1 MKRDTIIVVYG
12 WRFKQV
18 VFAFYAKPSPTPPSL
33 IIIRSIVKHRQHV
46 CEGGGGLIWVLLIA
60 APHRAPGSHPEQELS
75 HASLG
80 GVRAG
85 QGRNADNTTLGT
97 MVTRTRSMQGTHCMQ
112 TLQVCC
118 SYHSP
123 SVAPVAGCRA
133 DNIYTCVCARIFRTR
148 QQHTSCKQCS
158 AMLNLGSGH
167 LFVVCLRCGLFS
179 NISSA

>member
-12 WRFKQV
+12 WRFKV
-18 VFAFYAKPSPTPPSL
+18 VFAFYAKPSQTPPSL

-60 APHRAPGSHPEQELS
+60 APHRAAGSHPEQELS

-80 GVRAG
+80 GVRGG

-118 SYHSP
+118 SHHSP
-123 SVAPVAGCRA
+123 SVERWPGVGQIIFIPACVPEYSAPASSIHHVNSAH
-133 DNIYTCVCARIFRTR
+133 VC
-148 QQHTSCKQCS
+148 
-158 AMLNLGSGH
+158 
-167 LFVVCLRCGLFS
+167 
-179 NISSA
+179 

>member
-18 VFAFYAKPSPTPPSL
+18 VFAFYAKPSPTPNTTFSDYH
-33 IIIRSIVKHRQHV
+33 SEHRQTSPA
-46 CEGGGGLIWVLLIA
+46 CLRGRRRPNMGFADRGPTPGTRQ
-60 APHRAPGSHPEQELS
+60 PPRARTESCQPW
-75 HASLG
+75 
-80 GVRAG
+80 

-133 DNIYTCVCARIFRTR
+133 DNIYTCVCARIFCSR

-158 AMLNLGSGH
+158 WMLNLGSGH

>member
-1 MKRDTIIVVYG
+1 MKRDTNIVVYG

-60 APHRAPGSHPEQELS
+60 APHRAAGSHPEQELS

-80 GVRAG
+80 RGG
-85 QGRNADNTTLGT
+85 MQTTLHWGPWLRGPGACRAHT
-97 MVTRTRSMQGTHCMQ
+97 ACRHCRCAAVTIPQ
-112 TLQVCC
+112 C
-118 SYHSP
+118 S
-123 SVAPVAGCRA
+123 AGCRA
-133 DNIYTCVCARIFRTR
+133 DNIYTCVCARIFCT

-158 AMLNLGSGH
+158 RMLNLGSGH